1 MKKLAIIAF
10 ALLLAFAVYTIA
22 DDAINQKGY
31 NYQTTKEYRQMVG
44 EGKET
49 K

>member
-1 MKKLAIIAF
+1 MKKLAIISI
-10 ALLLAFAVYTIA
+10 ALLLAFAAYTIA
-22 DDAINQKGY
+22 DDAINQRGY
-31 NYQTTKEYRQMVG
+31 NYQTTKEYRQIVG

>member
-1 MKKLAIIAF
+1 MKKLAIIAI
-10 ALLLAFAVYTIA
+10 ALLLAFAAYTIA
-22 DDAINQKGY
+22 DDAIHQRGY